1 MSLINKMTYK
11 AAAYG
16 ISVVK
21 QEESYT
27 SKASFLDNDFIPTY
41 TEGDDTAYK
50 FSGKRI
56 KRGLYRASDGTD
68 INADV
73 NGAYNILRKYL
84 QVNSIDVEI
93 SRECMGAVIPPVRV
107 RISEL
112 KARKR
117 LLNK

>member
-1 MSLINKMTYK
+1 MYR
-11 AAAYG
+11 
-16 ISVVK
+16 
-21 QEESYT
+21 
-27 SKASFLDNDFIPTY
+27 
-41 TEGDDTAYK
+41 

-56 KRGLYRASDGTD
+56 KRGLYRASDGTL

-84 QVNSIDVEI
+84 KVNSIDTEI
-93 SRECMGAVIPPVRV
+93 SRECMGAVIPSIRV